1 MSGARRD
8 AAAPVLRNDRGRA
21 RQHEQGLVDTKAGGN
36 VLYLPLDKLTER
48 RVPALTLDEQ
58 RQAPATPAAR
68 ETPETP
74 STTVE
79 ARRERGAR

>member
-1 MSGARRD
+1 M
-8 AAAPVLRNDRGRA
+8 
-21 RQHEQGLVDTKAGGN
+21 
-36 VLYLPLDKLTER
+36 LYLPLDKLTER